1 MPAAKGRF
9 SGVIMK
15 NMFNSMFLAVLVTSI
30 AVFSSC
36 TSTQAGKSG
45 KPVLLAVSFGTS
57 FNESRA
63 LTIGAIENA
72 LAAAYPEYEVRR
84 AFTSQIVI
92 DVVKERDGE
101 RIDNVKE
108 AIDRLVKDGVKDVV
122 VQSTHLM
129 DGIEYH
135 EMLDAIKPF
144 EKKFNSVRYGKPLLS
159 SDKDYDD
166 LIKALAAET
175 AQYSASDTA
184 IAYMGH
190 GTEAESNKDYEIL
203 AKKLVD
209 QGYKNYLIGTVE
221 AEPTLD
227 DVIAQA
233 TALGVKNMVLLP
245 LMIVAGDH
253 ANNDMAGDED
263 DSWKSILQGEG
274 FTVSTVLKGLGQY
287 PGVQQILVRHVSE
300 ALSQ

>member
-1 MPAAKGRF
+1 
-9 SGVIMK
+9 MK
-15 NMFNSMFLAVLVTSI
+15 NVLNSMFVAVLITGI
-30 AVFSSC
+30 AGLSSC
-36 TSTQAGKSG
+36 TSTPAGKSG

-72 LAAAYPEYEVRR
+72 LATAYPDYEVRR

-92 DVVKERDGE
+92 DVIKERDGE
-101 RIDNVKE
+101 QIDNVKE
-108 AIDRLVKDGVKDVV
+108 ALQRLVKDGVKDLV

-135 EMLDAIKPF
+135 EMLDTIKPF
-144 EKKFNSVRYGKPLLS
+144 ESKFNSVRYGKPLLS

-175 AQYSASDTA
+175 AQYAASDTVVV
-184 IAYMGH
+184 YMGH
-190 GTEAESNKDYEIL
+190 GTEAASNQDYTIL
-203 AKKLVD
+203 AKKLVE

-227 DVIAQA
+227 DVIAEVE
-233 TALGVKNMVLLP
+233 ALGVKKTVLLP

-263 DSWKSILQGEG
+263 DSWKSILESKG
-274 FTVSTVLKGLGQY
+274 FTVTTVLKGLGQY
-287 PGVQQILVRHVSE
+287 PGVQQIFVRHVSE
-300 ALSQ
+300 AIAK

>member
-1 MPAAKGRF
+1 
-9 SGVIMK
+9 MK
-15 NMFNSMFLAVLVTSI
+15 NVLYSMFVAVLVTGI
-30 AVFSSC
+30 AGLSSC
-36 TSTQAGKSG
+36 TSTPAGGAG

-72 LAAAYPEYEVRR
+72 LAAAYPDYQVRR

-92 DVVKERDGE
+92 DVIKERDGE
-101 RIDNVKE
+101 QIDNVKE
-108 AIDRLVKDGVKDVV
+108 ALQRLVKDGVKDVV

-144 EKKFNSVRYGKPLLS
+144 ENKFNSVRYGKPLLS
-159 SDKDYDD
+159 SDRDYDD
-166 LIKALAAET
+166 LIKALVAET
-175 AQYSASDTA
+175 AQYAGNDTA

-190 GTEAESNKDYEIL
+190 GTEAESNQDYAIL
-203 AKKLVD
+203 AKKLAD

-227 DVIAQA
+227 DVIEQA
-233 TALGVKNMVLLP
+233 TGLNVEKLVLLP

-253 ANNDMAGDED
+253 ANNDMAGDEE
-263 DSWKSILQGEG
+263 DSWKSILEGKG
-274 FTVSTVLKGLGQY
+274 FTVTAVLKGLGQY
-287 PGVQQILVRHVSE
+287 PGVQRIFIRHVSD
-300 ALSQ
+300 ALAQ

>member
-1 MPAAKGRF
+1 
-9 SGVIMK
+9 MK
-15 NMFNSMFLAVLVTSI
+15 NVLYSMVVAVLITGI
-30 AVFSSC
+30 TGLSSC
-36 TSTQAGKSG
+36 TSTKSG

-72 LAAAYPEYEVRR
+72 LAAAYPDYEVRR

-92 DVVKERDGE
+92 DVIKKRDGE
-101 RIDNVKE
+101 QIDNVEE
-108 AIDRLVKDGVKDVV
+108 ALQRLVKDGVKDVV

-135 EMLDAIKPF
+135 EMLNAIKPF
-144 EKKFNSVRYGKPLLS
+144 ENKFNSVRYGKPLLS
-159 SDKDYDD
+159 SDRDYDD

-175 AQYSASDTA
+175 AQYTASDTA

-190 GTEAESNKDYEIL
+190 GTEAESNQDYAIL

-227 DVIAQA
+227 DVIGQA
-233 TALGVKNMVLLP
+233 TDLNIKKLVLLP

-253 ANNDMAGDED
+253 ANNDMAGDEE
-263 DSWKSILQGEG
+263 DSWKSILEGKG
-274 FTVSTVLKGLGQY
+274 FTVTTVLKGLGQY
-287 PGVQQILVRHVSE
+287 PGVQQIFVRHVSD
-300 ALSQ
+300 ALAQ